1 VRLGIY
7 VDARNPPAWRRP
19 WRTHY
24 AETLEDVEHAEDLG
38 VQAVW
43 LSEHHGFED
52 GYLSQPLTLA
62 AAIAARTRLMRI
74 GTAILLMP
82 LRAARHVAEQ
92 VALIDQISGGRV
104 ELGLGSGY
112 LREEFAAF
120 GADHAERFKTL
131 ERAVRELREVWADPA
146 VVPAPEQSP
155 LPLWLGHNTPAGA
168 RRAGRLRTGL
178 LSLELDLLEPYLGA
192 LEAAGGARGE
202 ARMGGVVQAIL
213 SNDPERAWAAVSPH
227 LSAQWDTYRAH
238 SARSEGR
245 EPPPPIDPEHWREG
259 REGRPARFAVLTA
272 KQLVERLSVYRDSP
286 VSDVFLWLRIA
297 GMPRELVDEH
307 LELLASAVPHVA
319 DWGKTS

>member
-19 WRTHY
+19 WRAHY

-62 AAIAARTRLMRI
+62 AAIAARTRTMRI

-112 LREEFAAF
+112 SR
-120 GADHAERFKTL
+120 
-131 ERAVRELREVWADPA
+131 
-146 VVPAPEQSP
+146 
-155 LPLWLGHNTPAGA
+155 
-168 RRAGRLRTGL
+168 
-178 LSLELDLLEPYLGA
+178 
-192 LEAAGGARGE
+192 
-202 ARMGGVVQAIL
+202 
-213 SNDPERAWAAVSPH
+213 
-227 LSAQWDTYRAH
+227 
-238 SARSEGR
+238 
-245 EPPPPIDPEHWREG
+245 
-259 REGRPARFAVLTA
+259 
-272 KQLVERLSVYRDSP
+272 
-286 VSDVFLWLRIA
+286 
-297 GMPRELVDEH
+297 
-307 LELLASAVPHVA
+307 
-319 DWGKTS
+319 